1 MRIVICGGNNQA
13 SYIIDMFKKD
23 KRKKHELIIINDDVD
38 YAKFLSNKYKV
49 PVIIGDF
56 TKSYILDD
64 ANINNAD
71 LFITLSSVD
80 TNNYVACL
88 LAKNVYHVKKT
99 ISAVLNPNNVKV
111 FKSLGIDSAIS
122 SSFLI
127 GETIKNESNIE
138 DVFKSLSIEDDMIK
152 IIEVN
157 IKNNYLI
164 CNKELKDLTDFPDF
178 CTISAIFRKPH
189 IIIPKGKTDIR
200 TGDKLIIVGSTKD
213 EEKIIS
219 YITKEKEVPTNNKKK

>member
-1 MRIVICGGNNQA
+1 MKIIICGGTNQA

-23 KRKKHELIIINDDVD
+23 KRKKNNLIIVNEDPD
-38 YAKFLSNKYKV
+38 YAKYLSNKFKV
-49 PVIIGDF
+49 PVVVGDF
-56 TKSYILDD
+56 TKTYILDD
-64 ANINNAD
+64 ANVLEAD
-71 LFITLSSVD
+71 LFITLSNSD
-80 TNNYVACL
+80 TDNYVACL
-88 LAKNVYHVKKT
+88 LAKNVYKVKKV
-99 ISAVLNPNNVKV
+99 ISAVSNPNNVKV
-111 FKSLGIDSAIS
+111 FKKLGIDSAIS

-157 IKNNYLI
+157 IKKDFAI

-200 TGDKLIIVGSTKD
+200 QGDKLIIVGSTKD
-213 EEKIIS
+213 EDKIIS
-219 YITKEKEVPTNNKKK
+219 YITKEANSK

>member
-1 MRIVICGGNNQA
+1 MKIIICGGTNQA

-23 KRKKHELIIINDDVD
+23 KRKKNNLIIINEDAD
-38 YAKFLSNKYKV
+38 YAKYLSNKFKV
-49 PVIIGDF
+49 PVVVGDF
-56 TKSYILDD
+56 TKTYILDD
-64 ANINNAD
+64 ANIFGAD
-71 LFITLSSVD
+71 LFITLSNSD
-80 TNNYVACL
+80 TDNYDACL
-88 LAKNVYHVKKT
+88 LAKNVYQVKKV
-99 ISAVLNPNNVKV
+99 ISAVSNPNNVKV

-157 IKNNYLI
+157 VKGNFVI
-164 CNKELKDLTDFPDF
+164 CNKELKDLIDFPDF

-200 TGDKLIIVGSTKD
+200 RGDKLIIVGSTKD
-213 EEKIIS
+213 QDKIIS
-219 YITKEKEVPTNNKKK
+219 YITKEVEPK

>member
-1 MRIVICGGNNQA
+1 MRIVICGGTNQA
-13 SYIIDMFKKD
+13 AYIIDMFRKD
-23 KRKKHELIIINDDVD
+23 RKRKNSLTVISNDAD
-38 YAKFLSNKYKV
+38 YAKFLSNKYKI

-64 ANINNAD
+64 ANIENAD
-71 LFITLSSVD
+71 LFITLSNVD
-80 TNNYVACL
+80 TDNYVACL

-111 FKSLGIDSAIS
+111 FKRLGIDSAIS

-138 DVFKSLSIEDDMIK
+138 EVFKSLSIEDDMIK

-157 IKNNYLI
+157 VKNNFLI
-164 CNKELKDLTDFPDF
+164 CNKELKDLVDFPDF

-200 TGDKLIIVGSTKD
+200 NGDKLILVGSTKD
-213 EEKIIS
+213 EEKIIN
-219 YITKEKEVPTNNKKK
+219 YITQENKKN

>member
-1 MRIVICGGNNQA
+1 MKIIICGGTNQA

-23 KRKKHELIIINDDVD
+23 KRKKNNLVIINEDAD
-38 YAKFLSNKYKV
+38 YAQYLSNKFKV
-49 PVIIGDF
+49 PVTVGDF
-56 TKSYILDD
+56 TKTYILDD
-64 ANINNAD
+64 ANIVGAD
-71 LFITLSSVD
+71 LFITLSNSD
-80 TNNYVACL
+80 TDNYVACL
-88 LAKNVYHVKKT
+88 LAKNVYKVKKV
-99 ISAVLNPNNVKV
+99 ISAVSNPNNVKV

-157 IKNNYLI
+157 VKGNFVV
-164 CNKELKDLTDFPDF
+164 CNKELKDLVDFPDY

-200 TGDKLIIVGSTKD
+200 RGDKLILVGSTRD

-219 YITKEKEVPTNNKKK
+219 YITREVETK

>member
-1 MRIVICGGNNQA
+1 MRIVICGGTNQA
-13 SYIIDMFKKD
+13 AYIIDMFRKD
-23 KRKKHELIIINDDVD
+23 RKRKNSLTVISNDAY
-38 YAKFLSNKYKV
+38 YAKFLSNKYKI

-64 ANINNAD
+64 ANIENAD
-71 LFITLSSVD
+71 LFITLSNVD
-80 TNNYVACL
+80 TDNYVACL

-111 FKSLGIDSAIS
+111 FKRLGIDSAIS

-138 DVFKSLSIEDDMIK
+138 EVFKSLSIEDDMIK

-157 IKNNYLI
+157 VKNNFLI
-164 CNKELKDLTDFPDF
+164 CNKELKDLVDFPDF

-200 TGDKLIIVGSTKD
+200 NGDKLILVGSTKD
-213 EEKIIS
+213 EEKIIN
-219 YITKEKEVPTNNKKK
+219 YITQEDKKN

>member
-1 MRIVICGGNNQA
+1 MKIIICGGTNQA
-13 SYIIDMFKKD
+13 AYIIDMFKKD
-23 KRKKHELIIINDDVD
+23 KRKKNDLIIINEDSD
-38 YAKFLSNKYKV
+38 YSKYLSNKYKV
-49 PVIIGDF
+49 PVIVGDF
-56 TKSYILDD
+56 TKTYILDD
-64 ANINNAD
+64 ADLTNAD
-71 LFITLSSVD
+71 LFIALSNSD
-80 TNNYVACL
+80 TDNYVASL
-88 LAKNVYHVKKT
+88 LAKNVYKVKKV
-99 ISAVLNPNNVKV
+99 ISAVSNPNNVKV

-138 DVFKSLSIEDDMIK
+138 DVFKTLSIEDDMIK

-157 IKNNYLI
+157 VKRNFAI
-164 CNKELKDLTDFPDF
+164 CNKELKDLTDFPDY

-219 YITKEKEVPTNNKKK
+219 YITKEVESKKGAA

>member
-1 MRIVICGGNNQA
+1 MKIIICGGTNQA

-23 KRKKHELIIINDDVD
+23 KRKKNNLIIINEDAD
-38 YAKFLSNKYKV
+38 YAKYLSNKFKV
-49 PVIIGDF
+49 PVVVGDF
-56 TKSYILDD
+56 TKTYILDD
-64 ANINNAD
+64 ANIFGAD
-71 LFITLSSVD
+71 LFITLSNSD
-80 TNNYVACL
+80 TDNYVACL
-88 LAKNVYHVKKT
+88 LAKNVYNVKKV
-99 ISAVLNPNNVKV
+99 ISAVSNPNNVKV

-157 IKNNYLI
+157 VKGNFVI
-164 CNKELKDLTDFPDF
+164 CNKELKDLIDFPDF

-200 TGDKLIIVGSTKD
+200 RGDKLIIVGSTKD
-213 EEKIIS
+213 QDKIIS
-219 YITKEKEVPTNNKKK
+219 YITKEVEPK

>member
-1 MRIVICGGNNQA
+1 MKIIICGGTNQA

-23 KRKKHELIIINDDVD
+23 KRKKNDLVIINEDADFSK
-38 YAKFLSNKYKV
+38 YLSNKFKV
-49 PVIIGDF
+49 PVIVGDF
-56 TKSYILDD
+56 TKTYILDD
-64 ANINNAD
+64 ANIVGAD
-71 LFITLSSVD
+71 LFITLSNSD
-80 TNNYVACL
+80 TDNYVACQ
-88 LAKNVYHVKKT
+88 LAKNVYKVKKV
-99 ISAVLNPNNVKV
+99 ISAVSNPNNVKV
-111 FKSLGIDSAIS
+111 FKNLGIDSAIS

-157 IKNNYLI
+157 VKGNFVI
-164 CNKELKDLTDFPDF
+164 CNKELKDLEDFPDY

-200 TGDKLIIVGSTKD
+200 RGDKLIIVGSTKD
-213 EEKIIS
+213 EEKIIR
-219 YITKEKEVPTNNKKK
+219 YITKEVEAQ

>member
-1 MRIVICGGNNQA
+1 MRIIICGGTNQA
-13 SYIIDMFKKD
+13 AYIIDMFRKD
-23 KRKKHELIIINDDVD
+23 RKRKNSLTVISNNAD
-38 YAKFLSNKYKV
+38 YAKFLSNKYKI

-64 ANINNAD
+64 ANIENAD
-71 LFITLSSVD
+71 LFITLSNVD
-80 TNNYVACL
+80 TDNYVACL

-111 FKSLGIDSAIS
+111 FKRLGIDSAIS

-138 DVFKSLSIEDDMIK
+138 EVFKSLSIEDDMIK

-157 IKNNYLI
+157 VKNNFLI
-164 CNKELKDLTDFPDF
+164 CNKELKDLVDFPDF

-200 TGDKLIIVGSTKD
+200 NGDKLILVGSTKD
-213 EEKIIS
+213 EEKIIN
-219 YITKEKEVPTNNKKK
+219 YITQEEKKN

>member
-1 MRIVICGGNNQA
+1 MRIVICGGTNQA
-13 SYIIDMFKKD
+13 AYIIDMFRKD
-23 KRKKHELIIINDDVD
+23 RKRKNSLTVISNDAD
-38 YAKFLSNKYKV
+38 YAKFLSNKYKI

-64 ANINNAD
+64 ANIENAD
-71 LFITLSSVD
+71 LFITLSNVD
-80 TNNYVACL
+80 TDNYVACL

-111 FKSLGIDSAIS
+111 FKRLGIDSAIS

-138 DVFKSLSIEDDMIK
+138 EVFKSLSIEDDMIK

-157 IKNNYLI
+157 VKNNFLI
-164 CNKELKDLTDFPDF
+164 CNKELKDLVDFPDF

-200 TGDKLIIVGSTKD
+200 NGDKLILVGSTKD
-213 EEKIIS
+213 EEKIIN
-219 YITKEKEVPTNNKKK
+219 YITQEDKKN

>member
-1 MRIVICGGNNQA
+1 MRIVICGGTNQA
-13 SYIIDMFKKD
+13 AYIIDMFRKD
-23 KRKKHELIIINDDVD
+23 RKRKNSLTVISNDAD
-38 YAKFLSNKYKV
+38 YAKFLSNKYKI

-64 ANINNAD
+64 ANIENAD
-71 LFITLSSVD
+71 LFITLSNVD
-80 TNNYVACL
+80 TDNYVACL

-111 FKSLGIDSAIS
+111 FKRLGIDSAIS

-138 DVFKSLSIEDDMIK
+138 EVFKSLSIEDDMIK

-157 IKNNYLI
+157 VKNNFLI
-164 CNKELKDLTDFPDF
+164 CNKELKDLVDFPDF

-189 IIIPKGKTDIR
+189 IIIPKGKSDIR
-200 TGDKLIIVGSTKD
+200 NGDKLILVGSTKD
-213 EEKIIS
+213 EEKIIN
-219 YITKEKEVPTNNKKK
+219 YITQEDKKN

>member
-1 MRIVICGGNNQA
+1 MKIIICGGTNQA

-23 KRKKHELIIINDDVD
+23 KKKKNNLIIINEDAD
-38 YAKFLSNKYKV
+38 YSKYLSNKFKV
-49 PVIIGDF
+49 PVIVGDF
-56 TKSYILDD
+56 TKTYILDD
-64 ANINNAD
+64 ANILGAD
-71 LFITLSSVD
+71 LFITLSNSD
-80 TNNYVACL
+80 TDNYVACL
-88 LAKNVYHVKKT
+88 LAKNVYQVKKV
-99 ISAVLNPNNVKV
+99 ISAVSNPNNVKV

-157 IKNNYLI
+157 VKSNFAI
-164 CNKELKDLTDFPDF
+164 CNKELKDLIDFPDF
-178 CTISAIFRKPH
+178 CTISAIYRKPH

-200 TGDKLIIVGSTKD
+200 RGDKLIIVGSTKD
-213 EEKIIS
+213 ENKIIS
-219 YITKEKEVPTNNKKK
+219 YITKEVETK

>member
-1 MRIVICGGNNQA
+1 MKIIICGGTNQA

-23 KRKKHELIIINDDVD
+23 KRKKNNLIIINEDAD
-38 YAKFLSNKYKV
+38 YAKYLSNKFKV
-49 PVIIGDF
+49 PVVVGDF
-56 TKSYILDD
+56 TKTYILDD
-64 ANINNAD
+64 ANIFGAD
-71 LFITLSSVD
+71 LFITLSNSD
-80 TNNYVACL
+80 TDNYVACL
-88 LAKNVYHVKKT
+88 LAKNVYQVKKV
-99 ISAVLNPNNVKV
+99 ISAVSNPNNVKV

-157 IKNNYLI
+157 VKGNFVI
-164 CNKELKDLTDFPDF
+164 CNKELKDLIDFPDF

-200 TGDKLIIVGSTKD
+200 RGDKLIIVGSTKD
-213 EEKIIS
+213 QDKIIS
-219 YITKEKEVPTNNKKK
+219 YITKEVEPK

>member
-1 MRIVICGGNNQA
+1 MKIIICGGTNQA

-23 KRKKHELIIINDDVD
+23 KRKKNDLVIINEDADFSK
-38 YAKFLSNKYKV
+38 YLSNKFKV
-49 PVIIGDF
+49 PVIVGDF
-56 TKSYILDD
+56 TKTYILDD
-64 ANINNAD
+64 ANIVGAD
-71 LFITLSSVD
+71 LFITLSNSD
-80 TNNYVACL
+80 TDNYVACQ
-88 LAKNVYHVKKT
+88 LAKNVYKVKKV
-99 ISAVLNPNNVKV
+99 ISAVSNPNNVKV
-111 FKSLGIDSAIS
+111 FKNLGIDSAIS

-157 IKNNYLI
+157 VKGNFVI
-164 CNKELKDLTDFPDF
+164 CNKELKDLEDFPDY

-200 TGDKLIIVGSTKD
+200 RGDKLIIVGSTKD
-213 EEKIIS
+213 EEKIIR
-219 YITKEKEVPTNNKKK
+219 YITKEIEVQ

>member
-1 MRIVICGGNNQA
+1 MKIIICGGTNQA
-13 SYIIDMFKKD
+13 AYIIDMFKKD
-23 KRKKHELIIINDDVD
+23 KRKKNDLIIINEDSD
-38 YAKFLSNKYKV
+38 YSKYLSNKYKV
-49 PVIIGDF
+49 PVIVGDF
-56 TKSYILDD
+56 TKTYILDD
-64 ANINNAD
+64 ADLTNAD
-71 LFITLSSVD
+71 LFIALSNSD
-80 TNNYVACL
+80 TDNYVASL
-88 LAKNVYHVKKT
+88 LAKNVYKVKKV
-99 ISAVLNPNNVKV
+99 ISAVSNPNNVKV

-138 DVFKSLSIEDDMIK
+138 DVFKTLSIEDDMIK

-157 IKNNYLI
+157 VKRNFAI
-164 CNKELKDLTDFPDF
+164 CNKELKDLTDFPDY

-219 YITKEKEVPTNNKKK
+219 YITKEAENKKGAA

>member
-1 MRIVICGGNNQA
+1 MKIIICGGTNQA

-23 KRKKHELIIINDDVD
+23 KRKKNNLIIVNEDAD
-38 YAKFLSNKYKV
+38 YAKYLSNKFKV
-49 PVIIGDF
+49 PVVVGDF
-56 TKSYILDD
+56 TKTYILDD
-64 ANINNAD
+64 ANVLEAD
-71 LFITLSSVD
+71 LFITLSNSD
-80 TNNYVACL
+80 TDNYVACL
-88 LAKNVYHVKKT
+88 LAKNVYKVKKV
-99 ISAVLNPNNVKV
+99 ISAVSNPNNVKV
-111 FKSLGIDSAIS
+111 FKKLGIDSAIS

-157 IKNNYLI
+157 IKKDFAI

-200 TGDKLIIVGSTKD
+200 QGDKLIIVGSTKD
-213 EEKIIS
+213 EDKIIN
-219 YITKEKEVPTNNKKK
+219 YITKEVNSK

>member
-1 MRIVICGGNNQA
+1 MKIIICGGTNQA
-13 SYIIDMFKKD
+13 AYIIDMFKKD
-23 KRKKHELIIINDDVD
+23 KRKKNDLIIINEDPD
-38 YAKFLSNKYKV
+38 YSKYLSNKYKV
-49 PVIIGDF
+49 PVIVGDF
-56 TKSYILDD
+56 TKTYILDD
-64 ANINNAD
+64 ADLTNAD
-71 LFITLSSVD
+71 LFIALSNSD
-80 TNNYVACL
+80 TDNYVASL
-88 LAKNVYHVKKT
+88 LAKNVYKVKKV
-99 ISAVLNPNNVKV
+99 ISAVSNPNNVKV

-138 DVFKSLSIEDDMIK
+138 DVFKTLSIEDDMIK

-157 IKNNYLI
+157 VKRNFAI
-164 CNKELKDLTDFPDF
+164 CNKELKDLTDFPDY

-219 YITKEKEVPTNNKKK
+219 YITKEVESKKGAA

>member
-1 MRIVICGGNNQA
+1 MRIIICGGTNQA
-13 SYIIDMFKKD
+13 AYIIDMFRKD
-23 KRKKHELIIINDDVD
+23 RKRKNSLTVISNNAD
-38 YAKFLSNKYKV
+38 YAKFLSNKYKI

-64 ANINNAD
+64 ANIENAD
-71 LFITLSSVD
+71 LFITLSNVD
-80 TNNYVACL
+80 TDNYVACL

-111 FKSLGIDSAIS
+111 FKRLGIDSAIS

-138 DVFKSLSIEDDMIK
+138 EVFKSLSIEDDMIK

-157 IKNNYLI
+157 VKNNFLI
-164 CNKELKDLTDFPDF
+164 CNKELKDLVDFPDF

-200 TGDKLIIVGSTKD
+200 NGDKLILVGSTKD
-213 EEKIIS
+213 EEKIIN
-219 YITKEKEVPTNNKKK
+219 YITQEDKKN